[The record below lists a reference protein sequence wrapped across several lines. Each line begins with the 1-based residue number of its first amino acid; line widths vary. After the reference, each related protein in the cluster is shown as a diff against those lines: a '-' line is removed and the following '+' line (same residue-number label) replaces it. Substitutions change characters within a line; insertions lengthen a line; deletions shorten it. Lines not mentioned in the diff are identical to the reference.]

1 MSTKERKHPAPPR
14 YDEAFKAGAVRM
26 VTEQGRPSREVAAEL
41 GICID
46 TLRSWLKAA
55 GAPSP
60 GQADRQNRDARRL
73 RELEAEIRALRKKLE
88 EKDGVIDILKKIR
101 RHTFQTI
108 EDKYRYIRTARAR
121 GPLWNLYADCWRSP
135 RSGYYEWL
143 GRKPSLRR
151 QKDQELK
158 RRLLSLHQRYPAL
171 GLDSLYHLIRPQL
184 SCSRKRIH
192 RLMYE
197 MNISST
203 RRRAYKATT
212 NSRHAHPIAPNLL
225 ARRFSFDKPDTAWVG
240 DITYIPT
247 GEGWLYCAVVKDL
260 CTKQIVGYAFSD
272 RIDTNL
278 TLAAL
283 GMAVRRRKPLPGLI
297 FHSDRGVQYAA
308 YAYRQR
314 LASLGIRQSM
324 SRKGDPYDNAVAEN
338 FFSCLKCEC
347 VHLRHFASR
356 AHAMAD
362 VFAYIETFYNPVRPH
377 SSIGWRPPDAFARA
391 LSEHPA
397 A

>member
-1 MSTKERKHPAPPR
+1 MELVCRLL
-14 YDEAFKAGAVRM
+14 
-26 VTEQGRPSREVAAEL
+26 EV
-41 GICID
+41 
-46 TLRSWLKAA
+46 S
-55 GAPSP
+55 
-60 GQADRQNRDARRL
+60 
-73 RELEAEIRALRKKLE
+73 
-88 EKDGVIDILKKIR
+88 
-101 RHTFQTI
+101 
-108 EDKYRYIRTARAR
+108 
-121 GPLWNLYADCWRSP
+121 

-272 RIDTNL
+272 R
-278 TLAAL
+278 
-283 GMAVRRRKPLPGLI
+283 
-297 FHSDRGVQYAA
+297 GVQYAA

-356 AHAMAD
+356 AQAMAD